1 MKLIVFPN
9 NLIDV
14 DVDVF
19 RKLLHLHYWLIMNTD
34 HVHCDVHKV
43 SKLGIIYI
51 VLLLHERLQI

>member
-1 MKLIVFPN
+1 MYSEKV
-9 NLIDV
+9 
-14 DVDVF
+14 
-19 RKLLHLHYWLIMNTD
+19 LHLNYWLIMNTD